1 MNRELQIILVK
12 FVLIVAGIIIYI
24 SVMMFYVAPM
34 LVEQVAY
41 GLWDKEYSIR
51 NMEPLIDLIKQYII
65 HQAYGQSAFDNS
77 YGAQQQYGNQQF
89 DQQYQQPY
97 QYDQFNQQY
106 QQPYQ
111 NQFQQ
116 YGTPTY
122 SPYGMQP
129 APAPYP
135 SNTVLGFGIQEIV
148 TALIAGGGATAYA
161 RRRTNSLEADKQ
173 LIMAEMLK
181 DKQRLAE
188 LARVSYEKMPKK
200 GFEIND
206 APSIKLDTINNEID
220 KFTEKTAQA

>member
-12 FVLIVAGIIIYI
+12 FVLIVAGIMIYI
-24 SVMMFYVAPM
+24 SLMMFYVAPM
-34 LVEQVAY
+34 VVE
-41 GLWDKEYSIR
+41 
-51 NMEPLIDLIKQYII
+51 
-65 HQAYGQSAFDNS
+65 QAYGQSAFDNTNP
-77 YGAQQQYGNQQF
+77 YGQPQYDQFNQ
-89 DQQYQQPY
+89 QQYQQPY
-97 QYDQFNQQY
+97 NQQYDQFNQY

>member
-1 MNRELQIILVK
+1 MET
-12 FVLIVAGIIIYI
+12 YI
-24 SVMMFYVAPM
+24 SEIYFDNRRYSNLHFSNDVYVAPM
-34 LVEQVAY
+34 LVEQV
-41 GLWDKEYSIR
+41 
-51 NMEPLIDLIKQYII
+51 
-65 HQAYGQSAFDNS
+65 YGQSAFDNS
-77 YGAQQQYGNQQF
+77 FGAQQQYGGQQYDQFNQQ
-89 DQQYQQPY
+89 QYAQPY
-97 QYDQFNQQY
+97 QYDQFNQQ
-106 QQPYQ
+106 PYQ
-111 NQFQQ
+111 NPYQQ

-129 APAPYP
+129 TPAPYP
-135 SNTVLGFGIQEIV
+135 QNTVLGFGIQEIV

>member
-1 MNRELQIILVK
+1 MNKELQIILVK
-12 FVLIVAGIIIYI
+12 FVLITAGIMIYI
-24 SVMMFYVAPM
+24 SVMMFWVAPM
-34 LVEQVAY
+34 LVE
-41 GLWDKEYSIR
+41 
-51 NMEPLIDLIKQYII
+51 
-65 HQAYGQSAFDNS
+65 HAYGQSAFDNS
-77 YGAQQQYGNQQF
+77 YGAQQQYGNQQ
-89 DQQYQQPY
+89 
-97 QYDQFNQQY
+97 YDQFN

-129 APAPYP
+129 TPAPYP

-161 RRRTNSLEADKQ
+161 RRRTNSLEQDKQ

-200 GFEIND
+200 GFEISD
-206 APSIKLDTINNEID
+206 APSIKLDNINDEID

>member
-12 FVLIVAGIIIYI
+12 FTLIVVGIIIYI

-34 LVEQVAY
+34 LVEQ
-41 GLWDKEYSIR
+41 
-51 NMEPLIDLIKQYII
+51 
-65 HQAYGQSAFDNS
+65 AYGQSAFDNTNP
-77 YGAQQQYGNQQF
+77 YGQPQYDQFNQ
-89 DQQYQQPY
+89 QQYQQPY
-97 QYDQFNQQY
+97 QQYDQFNQY

-111 NQFQQ
+111 NPYQQ

-206 APSIKLDTINNEID
+206 APSIKLDTINQEID

>member
-41 GLWDKEYSIR
+41 GLWEKEYSIR
-51 NMEPLIDLIKQYII
+51 NMEPLIDLIKQYIV

-188 LARVSYEKMPKK
+188 LARVSYQMNPEKANA
-200 GFEIND
+200 IND
-206 APSIKLDTINNEID
+206 APTVKLETLSKDVDE
-220 KFTEKTAQA
+220 FREKAAKA

>member
-12 FVLIVAGIIIYI
+12 FVLIVAGIMIYI
-24 SVMMFYVAPM
+24 SLMMFYVAPM
-34 LVEQVAY
+34 VVE
-41 GLWDKEYSIR
+41 
-51 NMEPLIDLIKQYII
+51 
-65 HQAYGQSAFDNS
+65 QAYGQSAFDNTNP
-77 YGAQQQYGNQQF
+77 YGQPQYDQFNQ
-89 DQQYQQPY
+89 QQYQQPY
-97 QYDQFNQQY
+97 NQQYDQFNQY

-129 APAPYP
+129 TPAPYP

-173 LIMAEMLK
+173 LIMSEMLK

-200 GFEIND
+200 GFEISD
-206 APSIKLDTINNEID
+206 APSIKLDTINQEID
-220 KFTEKTAQA
+220 KFTEKTAKA

>member
-12 FVLIVAGIIIYI
+12 FTLIVVGIMIYI
-24 SVMMFYVAPM
+24 SVMMFYIAPM
-34 LVEQVAY
+34 LVE
-41 GLWDKEYSIR
+41 
-51 NMEPLIDLIKQYII
+51 
-65 HQAYGQSAFDNS
+65 HAYGQSAFDNTNP
-77 YGAQQQYGNQQF
+77 YG
-89 DQQYQQPY
+89 QP
-97 QYDQFNQQY
+97 QYDQFNQQPYQQPYQQYDQFNQY

-129 APAPYP
+129 TPAPYP

>member
-12 FVLIVAGIIIYI
+12 FVLIVVGIMIYI
-24 SVMMFYVAPM
+24 SVMMFYVAPIV
-34 LVEQVAY
+34 LE
-41 GLWDKEYSIR
+41 
-51 NMEPLIDLIKQYII
+51 
-65 HQAYGQSAFDNS
+65 QAYGQSAFDNTNP
-77 YGAQQQYGNQQF
+77 YGQPQYDQFNQ
-89 DQQYQQPY
+89 QQYQQPY
-97 QYDQFNQQY
+97 NQQYDQFNQY

-116 YGTPTY
+116 YGTQTY

-129 APAPYP
+129 TPAPYP